1 MKPATLRRAAFAAVL
16 AAAAAGAA
24 CAPPSSAQA
33 PAQAEGDVVAH
44 IGDTAITFGDLDETW
59 RREDPRGRMETLLG
73 VYDERLRVLDNLIGD
88 RLIDREAETRGLSR
102 EELLA
107 EELPPRT
114 EDVTEAEIEQIYE
127 RNKDRLGGRTLQEMR
142 PEIRELLERQQPAL
156 ALRTYMDELREVAD
170 DVSVMLDPPRQ
181 PIELAAGER
190 SKGPEDAPVV
200 IVEFSD
206 FECPYC
212 GRATATLAALM
223 DRYPERIR
231 FVYKDFP
238 LPNHPNA
245 FKAAEAGH
253 CAHEQ
258 GMFWELHDRLF
269 AMQDALDVESL
280 KTYADELGL
289 DTGAFNAC
297 LDEGRHA
304 QSVDRDMAAGRSY
317 GATSTPTLFINGRPV
332 LGALPLDVFDRIVRE
347 ELDAAARR

>member
-1 MKPATLRRAAFAAVL
+1 MKLLTLRAAGPAALAVL
-16 AAAAAGAA
+16 AALAGAA
-24 CAPPSSAQA
+24 CVPPSSAQG
-33 PAQAEGDVVAH
+33 QAREDVVAR
-44 IGDTAITFGDLDETW
+44 IGDTAVTFGDLDETW

-73 VYDERLRVLDNLIGD
+73 VYDERLRVLDTIIGD
-88 RLIDREAETRGLSR
+88 RLIDREAQARGLSR

-114 EDVTEAEIEQIYE
+114 EEVTEAEIEQIYE

-142 PEIRELLERQQPAL
+142 PEIRQLLERQGPAL

-170 DVSVMLDPPRQ
+170 DVAVLLDPPRQ
-181 PIELAAGER
+181 EIELTAADR
-190 SKGPEDAPVV
+190 SKGPDDAPVV

-223 DRYPERIR
+223 DRYPDRIR

-258 GMFWELHDRLF
+258 DRFWEYHDRLF

-297 LDEGRHA
+297 LDDGRHA
-304 QSVDRDMAAGRSY
+304 ESVDREMAAGRSY

-332 LGALPLDVFDRIVRE
+332 LGALPLDAFDRIVRE

>member
-1 MKPATLRRAAFAAVL
+1 MTLAALRFAGLAVL
-16 AAAAAGAA
+16 AAAAAAG
-24 CAPPSSAQA
+24 CVPPPSAQA
-33 PAQAEGDVVAH
+33 QAQAEEDVVAR

-59 RREDPRGRMETLLG
+59 HREDPRGRMETLLG
-73 VYDERLRVLDNLIGD
+73 VYDERLRVLDIVIGD
-88 RLIDREAETRGLSR
+88 HLIDREAQARGLSR

-114 EDVTEAEIEQIYE
+114 EEVTEAEIEQIYE
-127 RNKDRLGGRTLQEMR
+127 RNRDRLGGRTLEEMR
-142 PEIRELLERQQPAL
+142 PEIRQLLERQGPAL

-170 DVSVMLDPPRQ
+170 DVAVMLEPPRQ
-181 PIELAAGER
+181 QIELTAGDR
-190 SKGPEDAPVV
+190 SKGPDDAPVV

-206 FECPYC
+206 FECPFC
-212 GRATATLAALM
+212 GRATATLDALM

-253 CAHEQ
+253 CAHDQ
-258 GMFWELHDRLF
+258 DMFWEYHDRLF

-289 DTGAFNAC
+289 DAGEFNAC
-297 LDEGRHA
+297 LDDGRHA
-304 QSVDRDMAAGRSY
+304 ESVDREMADGRSL

-332 LGALPLDVFDRIVRE
+332 LGALPLDAFDRIVRE